1 VREGGRRK
9 RGEGGRVAGRKGGK
23 EGWWVG
29 RRKEDERR
37 EEERRKRK
45 ERGKEMGGGS
55 EGEREGRRVKGEFL
69 VVSCQ
74 YFRKRLSAYPLCPGL
89 AMTQIELEKIADTFD
104 TNRDGMI
111 NLNEIMAVVKGTKRT
126 RGMPERSLSD
136 AEKIDH
142 EVCLQLPIL
151 FQCHSLIPNHTSP
164 MVSFSNHT
172 SPIVSFSNHTSPI
185 VSFSN
190 HTSPIV
196 SFPNC
201 MSSVVSFSNHITNSL
216 ILKPHTPIVSFSNHT
231 HP

>member
-1 VREGGRRK
+1 
-9 RGEGGRVAGRKGGK
+9 
-23 EGWWVG
+23 
-29 RRKEDERR
+29 
-37 EEERRKRK
+37 
-45 ERGKEMGGGS
+45 M
-55 EGEREGRRVKGEFL
+55 KGEFL

-201 MSSVVSFSNHITNSL
+201 MSSVVSFSNHITHSLIPKSHITHSL
-216 ILKPHTPIVSFSNHT
+216 ILKSHITSSLIPKPQLTYLNPRLCVTSFLVSSPDPT
-231 HP
+231 QEERVW